1 MARFFITKKQK
12 ETYSK
17 LWKKVNEA
25 AIAEAD
31 KKAGYPPKDKKGG
44 KKGDKKEDK
53 KEKGK
58 DGKKLPPWL
67 NKKKSNSTL
76 SQQEAIDYSSKI
88 IGALRQKQKD
98 HNSEFNTKVQ
108 FTKIKEAYRM
118 GALSRSKGSEK
129 TCNQWGMANINAF
142 LDKSE
147 ELNFEKADEDIK
159 KYNLKIQYDNLEDL
173 YLEEYSPIN
182 KVY

>member
-1 MARFFITKKQK
+1 MAKFFITKKQK

-17 LWKKVNEA
+17 LWEKINEPT
-25 AIAEAD
+25 IAEAD
-31 KKAGYPPKDKKGG
+31 KKAGYPPKDKKDG

-76 SQQEAIDYSSKI
+76 SQQEAISYSSQI
-88 IGALRQKQKD
+88 IRTLRLKQKD
-98 HNSEFNTKVQ
+98 HNSEFNTKAQ
-108 FTKIKEAYRM
+108 FSKIKEAYRV
-118 GALSRSKGSEK
+118 GVLCRREGSEQ
-129 TCNQWGMANINAF
+129 TCNQWGMANVNAF
-142 LDKSE
+142 LDKVE
-147 ELNFEKADEDIK
+147 EPNFGKADQDIK
-159 KYNLKIQYDNLEDL
+159 KYDMEVHFNNLEDL

>member
-25 AIAEAD
+25 AIAEA
-31 KKAGYPPKDKKGG
+31 DKKGG

-98 HNSEFNTKVQ
+98 HNCEFNTKVQ

-129 TCNQWGMANINAF
+129 TCNQWGMANVNAF

-147 ELNFEKADEDIK
+147 ELNFEKADEDVK

>member
-1 MARFFITKKQK
+1 MAKFFITKKQK

-17 LWKKVNEA
+17 LWEKVNGPTV
-25 AIAEAD
+25 AEAN
-31 KKAGYPPKDKKGG
+31 KKAGYPPKDKKDS

-67 NKKKSNSTL
+67 NKKKAHSTL

-88 IGALRQKQKD
+88 IGTLRRKQKD
-98 HNSEFNTKVQ
+98 HNSEFNTKAQ
-108 FTKIKEAYRM
+108 FSKIKEAYRR
-118 GALSRSKGSEK
+118 GANLRPKGSKK
-129 TCNQWGMANINAF
+129 TCNQWGMANVNAF
-142 LDKSE
+142 LDKAD
-147 ELNFEKADEDIK
+147 ELNFEKADQDIE
-159 KYNLKIQYDNLEDL
+159 KYNMRVRFNNLEDL

>member
-1 MARFFITKKQK
+1 MAKLFITKKQK
-12 ETYSK
+12 ERYSQ
-17 LWKKVNEA
+17 LWEKVNSA
-25 AIAEAD
+25 PVTEAD
-31 KKAGYPPKDKKGG
+31 EKAGYPPKDKKDG

-53 KEKGK
+53 KGKGK

-67 NKKKSNSTL
+67 NKKKSNSAL
-76 SQQEAIDYSSKI
+76 SQEEAIDYSCKI

-98 HNSEFNTKVQ
+98 HNSEFNTKAQ
-108 FTKIKEAYRM
+108 FSKIKEAYRR
-118 GALSRSKGSEK
+118 GANLRPKGSEK
-129 TCNQWGMANINAF
+129 TCNQWGMANVNAL

-147 ELNFEKADEDIK
+147 ELNFEKADQDIK
-159 KYNLKIQYDNLEDL
+159 KYNLKAKFDNLEDL